1 MIDTPLSLLDERQV
15 SADDCEMTRILVNWL
30 LSALSLIIVAN
41 VIQGFQISGFAAAL
55 IAAIVIGF
63 VNGTLGF
70 VLKIVTFPLS
80 IVTLGIFWIVI
91 NALML
96 KVAAALVP
104 GFRIDGF
111 LPAFFGAIVLSLV
124 NMALRYVLGA

>member
-1 MIDTPLSLLDERQV
+1 MTKALRSTDDSYMTSL
-15 SADDCEMTRILVNWL
+15 LVNWL
-30 LSALSLIIVAN
+30 LSALSLVIVAN
-41 VIQGFQISGFAAAL
+41 VIRGFQISGFGAAL

-70 VLKIVTFPLS
+70 LLKIVTFPLS
-80 IVTLGIFWIVI
+80 ILTLGIFWIVI

-124 NMALRYVLGA
+124 NMLLRYMLGA

>member
-1 MIDTPLSLLDERQV
+1 MTKMLL
-15 SADDCEMTRILVNWL
+15 NWL
-30 LSALSLIIVAN
+30 ISAVTLIVMAN
-41 VIQGFQISGFAAAL
+41 MIRGFHISGFIAAL
-55 IAAIVIGF
+55 IAAVVIGF

-80 IVTLGIFWIVI
+80 VVTLGLFWIVI

-111 LPAFFGAIVLSLV
+111 LPALFGAVILSLV
-124 NMALRYVLGA
+124 NMALKHLRIT